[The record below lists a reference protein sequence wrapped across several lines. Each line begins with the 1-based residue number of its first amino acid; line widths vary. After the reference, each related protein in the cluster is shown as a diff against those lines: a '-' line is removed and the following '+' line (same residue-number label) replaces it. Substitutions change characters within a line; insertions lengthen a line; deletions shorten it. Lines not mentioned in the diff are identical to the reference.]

1 MISASSPILSHLAS
15 SSRVAQI
22 GLGRSQARMT
32 VSGDSLESTRQSGDS
47 GQFSFA
53 TRLSGKTRSSQNHMQ
68 NLQNSTTYVQMQQ
81 AGLEKARQV
90 FDRISML
97 ATQATDPFMSDTQRS
112 MLNEEMDGLKSELEN
127 LRTADFN
134 GKYLYDDLASYTV
147 KSIDFG
153 DALDETQP
161 STEPDFDG
169 AGTNRWISSKDVL
182 YNSGRITL
190 EVNGGSYGE
199 RYYVKQG
206 NNIIFDTGADWE
218 TRGSAYKF
226 DFDKFV
232 IDFAPGQDTTFTF
245 SPQDT
250 AGSEDS
256 RYSPVTPNGR
266 FDNES
271 YYTSQLGT
279 SDFSNSFVNAGQV
292 TTAQATTDSSVIS
305 VVVESTT
312 LFQIKAT
319 YEQTGPTNYQTVG
332 EQGATDAVTL
342 APVGFGTLTGMGV
355 ATLADAKSTL
365 NSVLEEMTGIGIQI
379 GRLGSNLTLIE
390 EAYNLAGDRVAAG
403 QVSLLRMSEDDYTDS
418 SMEFAMKKIQ
428 ADGNIALL
436 TQAKEMSSKIYNL
449 LW

>member
-1 MISASSPILSHLAS
+1 MISASEPILSHLAS
-15 SSRVAQI
+15 SNRVAQI
-22 GLGRSQARMT
+22 GLGRSQARLAS
-32 VSGDSLESTRQSGDS
+32 SGDSLESTRQSGDS
-47 GQFSFA
+47 GQFSYA
-53 TRLSGKTRSSQNHMQ
+53 TRLNGKTRTSQNHMQ

-97 ATQATDPFMSDTQRS
+97 ANQATDPFMSDTQRS

-127 LRTADFN
+127 LHTTDFN

-169 AGTNRWISSKDVL
+169 VGTNRWISSKDVL

-206 NNIIFDTGADWE
+206 NNIIFDTGAHWQ
-218 TRGSAYKF
+218 TKGSAYKF

-256 RYSPVTPNGR
+256 RYSTVTPNGR

-292 TTAQATTDSSVIS
+292 TTAQATTDSSIIS
-305 VVVESTT
+305 VIVE
-312 LFQIKAT
+312 FNH
-319 YEQTGPTNYQTVG
+319 P
-332 EQGATDAVTL
+332 
-342 APVGFGTLTGMGV
+342 F
-355 ATLADAKSTL
+355 
-365 NSVLEEMTGIGIQI
+365 
-379 GRLGSNLTLIE
+379 SN
-390 EAYNLAGDRVAAG
+390 
-403 QVSLLRMSEDDYTDS
+403 
-418 SMEFAMKKIQ
+418 
-428 ADGNIALL
+428 
-436 TQAKEMSSKIYNL
+436 
-449 LW
+449 